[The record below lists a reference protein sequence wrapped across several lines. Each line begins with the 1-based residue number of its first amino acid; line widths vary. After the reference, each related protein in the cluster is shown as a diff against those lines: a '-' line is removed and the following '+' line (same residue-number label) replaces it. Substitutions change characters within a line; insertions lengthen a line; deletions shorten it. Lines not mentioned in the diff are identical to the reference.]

1 MTQNRKR
8 NQAVKAPPPPSR
20 ALLQNKII
28 PQSNNFCVKTTIL
41 TDFPFLILVSWPLG
55 IVKYVNSYHTYHTHT
70 NMYGNQYLETQ
81 CFNYLNITLY

>member
-8 NQAVKAPPPPSR
+8 NQAVKAPPPPSW

-28 PQSNNFCVKTTIL
+28 LQSNNFRVKTTIFRIL

-55 IVKYVNSYHTYHTHT
+55 IVKYVNSYHTHT
-70 NMYGNQYLETQ
+70 NTYGNQYIWKPNVL
-81 CFNYLNITLY
+81 II